1 MKVKRSSQ
9 RVLVL
14 SIGRQQQGLRID
26 RYLAEIKEIGSRS
39 FAQNLIENDRVKLDA
54 HPVKKSDR
62 LVEGSVLKVEL
73 PEVFDMQ
80 TNNRSMPYKIAYSDE
95 YLVVI
100 DKPAGVVVHPAPS
113 HKGATTLVE
122 AMSESASKSG
132 SEVKPRLVHRLD
144 RDTSGLLIVAWDLE
158 TQRALQ
164 LMIRRREISRNYIA
178 LVEGALDARSGT
190 IDAPLG
196 RDRSDRTVMSTD
208 TQKPRSARTHF
219 KVVEFLSQTT
229 LVKVR
234 LETGR
239 THQVRAHFA
248 AIGHPLVG
256 DPTYG
261 KKGLLGLDRQ
271 FLHSCRISFKHPIT
285 QVEIDVES
293 KLPGDL
299 EKALDKARTGR

>member
-1 MKVKRSSQ
+1 MKAKRSSQ

-14 SIGRQQQGLRID
+14 KIGQQQQGLRID

-54 HPVKKSDR
+54 RPVKKSDR
-62 LVEGSVLKVEL
+62 LVEGNVLKVEL
-73 PEVFDMQ
+73 PEVFAMQ

-113 HKGATTLVE
+113 HKGTATLVE
-122 AMSESASKSG
+122 AISESASKSG
-132 SEVKPRLVHRLD
+132 SKLKPRLVHRLD

-178 LVEGALDARSGT
+178 LVEGVLDARSGT

-285 QVEIDVES
+285 QAEIDVES